1 VKIAIVTVTKRA
13 EDVANKI
20 AEKIPCDLYFH
31 NENTTTKQVIHSIF
45 SKYDAIIC
53 VMACGIAVRAIS
65 EVLKSKKTDPAVIVI
80 DEIGRNVI
88 SLISGHIGGAN
99 ELTNKIAKI
108 LNANPVITTASDVS
122 NGFSIDM
129 FAKNTNSVIENDG
142 YLTQISADIVNG
154 KNVAFYTDFSYEP
167 KLINKVDSIN
177 ELSNYNSA
185 VIFSPCYYNLDIPS
199 VYIRPKC
206 LYVGIGC
213 KKGIPY
219 EEINSFVEKCFE
231 ESNLS
236 LCSINSIATIDIKQN
251 EIGIIKL
258 AKSLNV
264 DLKIIP
270 KSEIE
275 KIENQFEK
283 STFVSENI
291 GVASVCEPCAYIASS
306 CGELLVAK
314 QKGNGITL
322 AIAINW
328 HFEENKS
335 ERL

>member
-1 VKIAIVTVTKRA
+1 MKIAIVTVTKKA
-13 EDVANKI
+13 EDVAKKI
-20 AEKIPCDLYFH
+20 AEKMPCDLYFH
-31 NENTTTKQVIHSIF
+31 KQNETTKQVIHSTF

-53 VMACGIAVRAIS
+53 VMACGIAVRSIS

-80 DEIGRNVI
+80 DEMGRNVI

-99 ELTNKIAKI
+99 EPNKIAKI

-122 NGFSIDM
+122 NVFSIDM
-129 FAKNTNSVIENDG
+129 FAKNTNSYIENDV
-142 YLTQISADIVNG
+142 YLTQISADIVNC

-167 KLINKVDSIN
+167 KLIAKVSSIN

-185 VIFSPCYYNLDIPS
+185 VIFSPYYYNLDIPS

-206 LYVGIGC
+206 LFVGIGC
-213 KKGIPY
+213 KKGVSY
-219 EEINSFVEKCFE
+219 EEINSFVEKCFKE
-231 ESNLS
+231 NNLS

-258 AKSLNV
+258 AKSLIV

-283 STFVSENI
+283 SDFVSENI

-322 AIAINW
+322 AITINW

>member
-1 VKIAIVTVTKRA
+1 MRIAIVTVTKKA
-13 EDVANKI
+13 EDIAKKI

-31 NENTTTKQVIHSIF
+31 KENETTKQVIHSIF
-45 SKYDAIIC
+45 SKYDSIIC
-53 VMACGIAVRAIS
+53 VMACGIAVRAIA

-80 DEIGRNVI
+80 DEMGRNVI

-122 NGFSIDM
+122 NHFSIDM
-129 FAKNTNSVIENDG
+129 FAKNNNSIIENEG
-142 YLTQISADIVNG
+142 YLTQISSDIVNG
-154 KNVAFYTDFSYEP
+154 KNVVFYTDFNFEP
-167 KLINKVDSIN
+167 KLIAKVSSIN

-185 VIFSPCYYNLDIPS
+185 VIFSPYYYNVDIPL
-199 VYIRPKC
+199 VYIRSKC
-206 LYVGIGC
+206 LFVGIGC
-213 KKGIPY
+213 KKGVTY
-219 EEINSFVEKCFE
+219 DEIYSFVLKCFKE
-231 ESNLS
+231 NDLS

-251 EIGIIKL
+251 EAGIIEL
-258 AKSLNV
+258 ANKLNV

-275 KIENQFEK
+275 KIENGFEK
-283 STFVSENI
+283 SAFVSENI
-291 GVASVCEPCAYIASS
+291 GVASVCEPCAYIASNF
-306 CGELLVAK
+306 GELLVTK

>member
-1 VKIAIVTVTKRA
+1 MKIAIVTVTKKA

-20 AEKIPCDLYFH
+20 AEKMPCDLYFH
-31 NENTTTKQVIHSIF
+31 KENETTKQVIHNIF

-53 VMACGIAVRAIS
+53 VMACGIAVRSIAKI
-65 EVLKSKKTDPAVIVI
+65 LDSKKTDPAVIVI
-80 DEIGRNVI
+80 DEMGRNVI

-122 NGFSIDM
+122 NYFSIDM
-129 FAKNTNSVIENDG
+129 FAKNTNSVIENEG

-154 KNVAFYTDFSYEP
+154 KNVAFYTNFTFEP
-167 KLINKVDSIN
+167 KLITRVNSMN
-177 ELSNYNSA
+177 EFSNYNST
-185 VIFSPCYYNLDIPS
+185 VIFSPFYYNVDIPS

-206 LYVGIGC
+206 LFIGIGC
-213 KKGIPY
+213 KKGVPY
-219 EEINSFVEKCFE
+219 EEIYSFVEQCFKE
-231 ESNLS
+231 NNLS

-251 EIGIIKL
+251 EAGIIKL

-264 DLKIIP
+264 NLKIIP
-270 KSEIE
+270 KCEIE

-283 STFVSENI
+283 SSFVSESI
-291 GVASVCEPCAYIASS
+291 GVASVCEPCAYIASG
-306 CGELLVAK
+306 CGELLVSK

-322 AIAINW
+322 AIYINW
-328 HFEENKS
+328 HYEENIY
-335 ERL
+335 E